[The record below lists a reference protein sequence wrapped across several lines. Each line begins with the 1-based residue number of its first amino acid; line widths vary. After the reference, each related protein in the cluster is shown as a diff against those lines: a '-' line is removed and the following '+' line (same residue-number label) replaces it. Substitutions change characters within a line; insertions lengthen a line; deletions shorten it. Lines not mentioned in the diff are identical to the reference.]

1 MDRMIYTAMTGA
13 KQTMEQQTTVA
24 NNLANVNSTAFRAEL
39 ATFRAV
45 PVLGSAQPTRT
56 FVADSTTGSDFTP
69 GAFQQTGRLLDV
81 AVQGTGWIAVRGKNG
96 TEGYTRDGNLQVQAD
111 GALTTHNG
119 LPVLGDQGPGVPP
132 APIRVPVG
140 SSVTVAADGTVSATA
155 TQGGDIPPAVTIAG
169 KIRLVDPPASNM
181 TRRDDGL
188 FQTRDGRPAATSAT
202 VLLAPET
209 LESSNVNLTHQ
220 MVQMIELSRQ
230 YEMNTKMITTASDNE
245 KSASQLLTV
254 N

>member
-1 MDRMIYTAMTGA
+1 
-13 KQTMEQQTTVA
+13 
-24 NNLANVNSTAFRAEL
+24 
-39 ATFRAV
+39 
-45 PVLGSAQPTRT
+45 
-56 FVADSTTGSDFTP
+56 
-69 GAFQQTGRLLDV
+69 
-81 AVQGTGWIAVRGKNG
+81 
-96 TEGYTRDGNLQVQAD
+96 
-111 GALTTHNG
+111 
-119 LPVLGDQGPGVPP
+119 VPP
-132 APIRVPVG
+132 APIRVPIG